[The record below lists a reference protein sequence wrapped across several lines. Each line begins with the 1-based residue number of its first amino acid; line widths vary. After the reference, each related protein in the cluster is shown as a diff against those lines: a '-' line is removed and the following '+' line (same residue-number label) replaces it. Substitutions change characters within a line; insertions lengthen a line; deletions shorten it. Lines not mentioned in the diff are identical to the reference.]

1 MLFHQLRSTCT
12 GKNQQLD
19 VPAVILFGSITKK
32 GFTVREGVCHRLD
45 EEGSWVVACTALV
58 VL

>member
-1 MLFHQLRSTCT
+1 MLFHQLRSACT

-32 GFTVREGVCHRLD
+32 GFSVREGVCHRLD
-45 EEGSWVVACTALV
+45 EEGAGWLLV
-58 VL
+58 QR